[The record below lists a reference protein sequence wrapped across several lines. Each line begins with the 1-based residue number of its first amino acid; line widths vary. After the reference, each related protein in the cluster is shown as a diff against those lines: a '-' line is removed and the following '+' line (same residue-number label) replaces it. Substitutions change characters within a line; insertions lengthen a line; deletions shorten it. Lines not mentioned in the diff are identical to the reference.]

1 MVTETAT
8 GRVQQPG
15 VLTASCSRAIG
26 THYYYHRLQY
36 RRIYLN
42 RRTELIIFVLMLNGY
57 LAAISA
63 HPSHCAGL
71 LLLHWEFKLY
81 NNIQILTVLF

>member
-8 GRVQQPG
+8 GRGQQPG
-15 VLTASCSRAIG
+15 LLTASCSRAIG

-42 RRTELIIFVLMLNGY
+42 NRTYHICANVEWISGRHLRPP
-57 LAAISA
+57 LALLCPQFTAATLGIS
-63 HPSHCAGL
+63 
-71 LLLHWEFKLY
+71 
-81 NNIQILTVLF
+81 TVQ